1 MTQARSN
8 SAILALAA
16 AGTLWGLT
24 VALSK
29 LSIGW
34 LGPYW
39 LTVARFAIA
48 APVLA
53 LLGRRG
59 LRDVLRLKLVLSGV
73 VGFGVVILLQNAGIQ
88 RTSVS
93 HAAMIVGAVPVIV
106 ALVAAGRGHGSGRP
120 LTWAGYGL
128 ALLGIMLVA
137 HGGGGGASVTG
148 DLLVLASVTVSGAFI
163 AVSPQLLHGRDPAA
177 LTAVQFGGG
186 ALVALPVALI
196 AGGTTP
202 PAPGSVGV
210 VLAFAALATV
220 GTVVPFW
227 LFAYGQAR
235 VPAQLAGVFV
245 NLEPVVG
252 AMAGWAAFGDPVS
265 AWQVLGVVTVIVGIA
280 CSAVPEP
287 GTLLLRA
294 AAKPAAV
301 IPLRGQAVAADV
313 VLEERAA

>member
-1 MTQARSN
+1 MHSRNNT
-8 SAILALAA
+8 AILALMA

-29 LSIGW
+29 VSIGW

-39 LTVARFAIA
+39 LTVARFVIA
-48 APVLA
+48 APILA
-53 LLGRRG
+53 VLGRRG
-59 LRDVLRLKLVLSGV
+59 LRDALRPGLVLSGAI
-73 VGFGVVILLQNAGIQ
+73 GFGAVILLQNAGIQ

-106 ALVAAGRGHGSGRP
+106 ALIAAGRGHGSGRP

-128 ALLGIMLVA
+128 ALFGIVLVA
-137 HGGGGGASVTG
+137 HGGGGGATMTG
-148 DLLVLASVTVSGAFI
+148 DLLVLASVTVSAAFI
-163 AVSPQLLHGRDPAA
+163 AFSPQLLHGRDPVAV
-177 LTAVQFGGG
+177 TAVQFFGG
-186 ALVALPVALI
+186 ALVALPVALLFS
-196 AGGTTP
+196 GTTP

-210 VLAFAALATV
+210 VIVFAALATV
-220 GTVVPFW
+220 GTVVPFG

-252 AMAGWAAFGDPVS
+252 AIAGWAAFGDPVS
-265 AWQVLGVVTVIVGIA
+265 VPQMLGVLTVIVGIA

-287 GTLLLRA
+287 GTLLPRVA
-294 AAKPAAV
+294 AAKPATV
-301 IPLRGQAVAADV
+301 IPLRRRVAAELP
-313 VLEERAA
+313 LEERAA

>member
-1 MTQARSN
+1 MNARSNN
-8 SAILALAA
+8 SAILALLA

-29 LSIGW
+29 ISINW

-53 LLGRRG
+53 WLGRRG
-59 LRDVLRLKLVLSGV
+59 LRDVLRPGLALSGAF
-73 VGFGVVILLQNAGIQ
+73 GFGAVILLQNAGIQ

-106 ALVAAGRGHGSGRP
+106 ALITAGRGRGAGRP

-128 ALLGIMLVA
+128 ALLGIVLVA
-137 HGGGGGASVTG
+137 HGGGGGATATG
-148 DLLVLASVTVSGAFI
+148 DLLVLASAAVSAAFI
-163 AVSPQLLHGRDPAA
+163 AYSPQLLHGRDPAA
-177 LTAVQFGGG
+177 LTAVQFAGG
-186 ALVALPVALI
+186 ALVSLPVALLVH
-196 AGGTTP
+196 GGGSATG
-202 PAPGSVGV
+202 GSVGEI
-210 VLAFAALATV
+210 LAFATLATV
-220 GTVVPFW
+220 GTVLPFW

-252 AMAGWAAFGDPVS
+252 AMVGWVAFGDPVS
-265 AWQVLGVVTVIVGIA
+265 RWQLLGVAAVIVGIA
-280 CSAVPEP
+280 FSALPEP
-287 GTLLLRA
+287 GTLL
-294 AAKPAAV
+294 P
-301 IPLRGQAVAADV
+301 RGPGRRTLNATS
-313 VLEERAA
+313 

>member
-1 MTQARSN
+1 MHVRNNT
-8 SAILALAA
+8 AILALMA

-29 LSIGW
+29 VSIGW

-39 LTVARFAIA
+39 LTVARFVIA
-48 APVLA
+48 APILA
-53 LLGRRG
+53 MLGRRG
-59 LRDVLRLKLVLSGV
+59 LRDALRPGLVLSGA
-73 VGFGVVILLQNAGIQ
+73 VGFGAVILLQNAGIQ

-106 ALVAAGRGHGSGRP
+106 ALIAAGRGHGSGRP

-128 ALLGIMLVA
+128 ALLGIVLVA
-137 HGGGGGASVTG
+137 NAGGGGATMTG
-148 DLLVLASVTVSGAFI
+148 DLLVLASVTVSAAFI
-163 AVSPQLLHGRDPAA
+163 AFSPQLLHGRDPVAV
-177 LTAVQFGGG
+177 TAVQFFGG
-186 ALVALPVALI
+186 ALVALPVALLF
-196 AGGTTP
+196 GGTTP

-210 VLAFAALATV
+210 VIVFAALATV
-220 GTVVPFW
+220 GTVVPFG

-252 AMAGWAAFGDPVS
+252 AIAGWAAFGDPVS
-265 AWQVLGVVTVIVGIA
+265 VPQVLGVVTVIVGIA

-287 GTLLLRA
+287 GTLLPRVA
-294 AAKPAAV
+294 TAKPAAV
-301 IPLRGQAVAADV
+301 IPLRRRPVVAELP
-313 VLEERAA
+313 LEERAA

>member
-1 MTQARSN
+1 MHARN
-8 SAILALAA
+8 NNAILALLA

-39 LTVARFAIA
+39 LTVARFVIA

-53 LLGRRG
+53 LMGRRG
-59 LRDVLRLKLVLSGV
+59 LRDALRPGLVLSGAI
-73 VGFGVVILLQNAGIQ
+73 GFGVVILLQNAGIQ

-106 ALVAAGRGHGSGRP
+106 ALITAARGHGSGRP
-120 LTWAGYGL
+120 LTWVGYGL
-128 ALLGIMLVA
+128 ALLGIVLVA
-137 HGGGGGASVTG
+137 HGGGGGATMSG

-177 LTAVQFGGG
+177 VTAVQFGGG
-186 ALVALPVALI
+186 ALVSLPVALL
-196 AGGTTP
+196 AGGGVP
-202 PAPGSVGV
+202 HAPASVGQA
-210 VLAFAALATV
+210 LAFVALATV
-220 GTVVPFW
+220 GTVLPFW

-245 NLEPVVG
+245 NFEPVVG
-252 AMAGWAAFGDPVS
+252 AVVGWVAFGDPVS
-265 AWQVLGVVTVIVGIA
+265 VWQLLGTATVIVGIA
-280 CSAVPEP
+280 CSAAPGRRTARIDQTAQVPSVRIAAACA
-287 GTLLLRA
+287 GTLIA
-294 AAKPAAV
+294 
-301 IPLRGQAVAADV
+301 
-313 VLEERAA
+313 